1 MYPLEWPGAVRW
13 RHAASTNLKAAGD
26 NTVVSVWAV
35 KRSEIEELL
44 KDDLAFRDE
53 LTADRDSAKE
63 RAKAEYLRALAE
75 IDELT
80 ERAEREYRYAVAEA
94 DERIVRADRAVERWR
109 AKLAERDGSGDG
121 RAST

>member
-1 MYPLEWPGAVRW
+1 MDRTAD
-13 RHAASTNLKAAGD
+13 NLR
-26 NTVVSVWAV
+26 AV

-53 LTADRDSAKE
+53 LIADRDNAKE

-80 ERAEREYRYAVAEA
+80 ERAEDDYHAALAEV
-94 DERIVRADRAVERWR
+94 DDRIKRADRAILKWKS
-109 AKLAERDGSGDG
+109 KLARLDD
-121 RAST
+121 